1 MFALVLP
8 ETFVTSLG
16 LIAGTL
22 TTIAF
27 LPQLIKIWRSRS
39 AKDIS
44 LGMFLIFSTGV
55 FLWLVYGLLIGD
67 TPIVVANFITFVLA
81 VTILVFKFRYS

>member
-1 MFALVLP
+1 MIDTTTAL
-8 ETFVTSLG
+8 G
-16 LIAGTL
+16 IAAGTL

-27 LPQLIKIWRSRS
+27 IPQVIKTWRSKS

-55 FLWLVYGLLIGD
+55 ALWLWYGIAINALPIIIANAITLMLALLIL
-67 TPIVVANFITFVLA
+67 F
-81 VTILVFKFRYS
+81 FKFRYKS

>member
-1 MFALVLP
+1 MIDTITAL
-8 ETFVTSLG
+8 G
-16 LIAGTL
+16 IAAGTL

-27 LPQLIKIWRSRS
+27 IPQVIKTWRSKS

-55 FLWLVYGLLIGD
+55 ALWLWYGIAINALPIIIANAITLMLALLIL
-67 TPIVVANFITFVLA
+67 F
-81 VTILVFKFRYS
+81 FKFRYKS

>member
-1 MFALVLP
+1 MIDTTTAL
-8 ETFVTSLG
+8 G
-16 LIAGTL
+16 IAAGTL

-27 LPQLIKIWRSRS
+27 IPQVIKIWRSKS

-55 FLWLVYGLLIGD
+55 ALWLWYGIAINALPIIIANAITLMLALLIL
-67 TPIVVANFITFVLA
+67 F
-81 VTILVFKFRYS
+81 FKFRYKS